1 MYKLPLLILVMT
13 LCCIACSRQ
22 HTESPREFLVVG
34 YYSGSTGL
42 LDSFDV
48 TPLTHLIFS
57 FGHLQGNRLN
67 IDSRQDTAT
76 IQKMVAMKSANPGM
90 KVLLSLGGWTGCE
103 TCSDVFNTS
112 EGRKEFAESL
122 KELTAYFK
130 TDGIDLD
137 WEYPVIPGPPGHPY
151 RPEDKENFTLL
162 VKAIREVNGD
172 DFDISFAAGGFPRFI
187 NESIDWKEVV
197 KYTDFINIMTY
208 DLVHGYSKVS
218 GHHTPLYSTPQQ
230 VESTDTAVQMLLTAG
245 VPPEQ
250 IVIGAA
256 FYGRFF
262 KIDTGS
268 VTDLYAPCH
277 FSHGFSYRHIG
288 DSLAAGFEVRWDK
301 TAEAPYAVNE
311 SRQLLATFDDI
322 NSVALKTIYA
332 KQHNLGGIMF
342 WQLAD
347 DAYTDGLLASIA
359 RQVQYQNPYR

>member
-1 MYKLPLLILVMT
+1 MYKSLLVLAAIALY
-13 LCCIACSRQ
+13 CIACQ
-22 HTESPREFLVVG
+22 KEIKDTPNEFLVVG
-34 YYSGSTGL
+34 YYSGSTEM

-48 TPLTHLIFS
+48 SPLTHIIFS
-57 FGHLQGNRLN
+57 FGHLKGNRLN
-67 IDSRQDTAT
+67 IDSKQDSAT
-76 IQKMVAMKSANPGM
+76 IQKMVAMKDAHPKL

-103 TCSDVFNTS
+103 PCSDVFNTS
-112 EGRKEFAESL
+112 TGRTEFAESL
-122 KELTAYFK
+122 KELTAYFN

-162 VKAIREVNGD
+162 VKEIRAVNGD

-187 NESIDWKEVV
+187 NESIDWKEVIR
-197 KYTDFINIMTY
+197 YTDFINIMTY

-277 FSHGFSYRHIG
+277 FSHGFSYRHNA
-288 DSLAAGFEVRWDK
+288 DSLSNGFSMHWDSI
-301 TAEAPYAVNE
+301 AQAPYAINPE
-311 SRQLLATFDDI
+311 RQMLATYDDPRSI
-322 NSVALKTIYA
+322 ALKTRYA
-332 KQHNLGGIMF
+332 KDNNLGGIMF

-347 DAYTDGLLASIA
+347 DAYQDGLLQIIDSTCNASI
-359 RQVQYQNPYR
+359 Q